1 MPGRKQ
7 VHMVHKKYPG
17 LPESRRAFLQTLGA
31 AAVVAG
37 SLPGAS
43 PFPEQPDD
51 YPRLELLR
59 ATHERQ
65 GIIPPE
71 KTYRMMEWSLHFPPQ
86 GKFDFNLE
94 GAMKMTREVGTES
107 VLFYAQDHWG

>member
-1 MPGRKQ
+1 MAQRK
-7 VHMVHKKYPG
+7 HPG
-17 LPESRRAFLQTLGA
+17 LPESRRAFFLTLGA
-31 AAVVAG
+31 AAIVAG

-43 PFPEQPDD
+43 PFPEQSDG
-51 YPRLELLR
+51 YPCLELVHT
-59 ATHERQ
+59 AHENQ

-71 KTYRMMEWSLHFPPQ
+71 KPYRMMEWSLHFPPQ

-94 GAMKMTREVGTES
+94 GAMKMTREVATES